1 MKEIIKKYKVVFMVL
16 LLFII
21 LLFFVQWIGNQGRI
35 QKMGKLAKSY
45 IEEEDKTEKIVLGE
59 NFVITQRELEY
70 AIITENFKRDL
81 RPEQHALDNLIRSK
95 VVLVQAKKEGVVLT
109 KQEKEQGKE
118 KSPLVFL
125 GLKEPYEMEQF
136 FAAWESI
143 EAGEEAM
150 EHFIDE
156 SLLIRKYWNTKKQQF
171 FSTKEDLV
179 LETLYWQQPRIVEY
193 VQKLMA
199 DPALTWRD
207 TVKKFL
213 YDCCYG
219 EKSGIAVL
227 TIEEQQLIFKRLSK
241 ESYQVFRQKQ
251 RQLFGKILETFG
263 IEADA
268 KRINLF
274 TNLSLTVMVIRRALP
289 DTLPLFVPEA
299 ADETI
304 DVQLDA
310 IVDVLEKLKTASSS

>member
-21 LLFFVQWIGNQGRI
+21 LLFFVQWLGNQGRI

-95 VVLVQAKKEGVVLT
+95 VVLVQAKKEGVTLT

-118 KSPLVFL
+118 KSPLGFL
-125 GLKEPYEMEQF
+125 GLNESYEIEQF
-136 FAAWESI
+136 FAAWESM

-150 EHFIDE
+150 GRFIDE

-171 FSTKEDLV
+171 FSTEEGETEEELEDAWNIEKEKQIIQLIK
-179 LETLYWQQPRIVEY
+179 EEKIIN
-193 VQKLMA
+193 
-199 DPALTWRD
+199 
-207 TVKKFL
+207 
-213 YDCCYG
+213 
-219 EKSGIAVL
+219 KSGVL
-227 TIEEQQLIFKRLSK
+227 SEKYGKYFYRGIINK
-241 ESYQVFRQKQ
+241 E
-251 RQLFGKILETFG
+251 
-263 IEADA
+263 
-268 KRINLF
+268 
-274 TNLSLTVMVIRRALP
+274 
-289 DTLPLFVPEA
+289 
-299 ADETI
+299 
-304 DVQLDA
+304 
-310 IVDVLEKLKTASSS
+310 

>member
-59 NFVITQRELEY
+59 KFVITQRELEY

-95 VVLVQAKKEGVVLT
+95 VVLVQAKKEGVALT
-109 KQEKEQGKE
+109 KQEKEQGKQN
-118 KSPLVFL
+118 SPLGFL
-125 GLKEPYEMEQF
+125 GLNEPYEIEQF
-136 FAAWESI
+136 FAAWESM

-171 FSTKEDLV
+171 FSTKEGETEEE
-179 LETLYWQQPRIVEY
+179 LEDAWKI
-193 VQKLMA
+193 
-199 DPALTWRD
+199 
-207 TVKKFL
+207 
-213 YDCCYG
+213 
-219 EKSGIAVL
+219 EKEKQIIQFIKEEKIINQSGI
-227 TIEEQQLIFKRLSK
+227 LSEK
-241 ESYQVFRQKQ
+241 Y
-251 RQLFGKILETFG
+251 GKYFYRG
-263 IEADA
+263 I
-268 KRINLF
+268 IN
-274 TNLSLTVMVIRRALP
+274 
-289 DTLPLFVPEA
+289 
-299 ADETI
+299 
-304 DVQLDA
+304 
-310 IVDVLEKLKTASSS
+310 KG

>member
-1 MKEIIKKYKVVFMVL
+1 MVL

-125 GLKEPYEMEQF
+125 GLKEPYEIEQF
-136 FAAWESI
+136 FAAWESM

-171 FSTKEDLV
+171 FSTKEGETEEE
-179 LETLYWQQPRIVEY
+179 LEDAWKI
-193 VQKLMA
+193 
-199 DPALTWRD
+199 
-207 TVKKFL
+207 
-213 YDCCYG
+213 
-219 EKSGIAVL
+219 EKEKQIIQFIKEEKIINQSGI
-227 TIEEQQLIFKRLSK
+227 LSEK
-241 ESYQVFRQKQ
+241 Y
-251 RQLFGKILETFG
+251 GKYFYRG
-263 IEADA
+263 I
-268 KRINLF
+268 IN
-274 TNLSLTVMVIRRALP
+274 
-289 DTLPLFVPEA
+289 
-299 ADETI
+299 
-304 DVQLDA
+304 
-310 IVDVLEKLKTASSS
+310 KG

>member
-1 MKEIIKKYKVVFMVL
+1 MVL

-171 FSTKEDLV
+171 FSTKEGETEEE
-179 LETLYWQQPRIVEY
+179 LEDAWKI
-193 VQKLMA
+193 
-199 DPALTWRD
+199 
-207 TVKKFL
+207 
-213 YDCCYG
+213 
-219 EKSGIAVL
+219 EKEKQIIQFIKEEKIINQSGI
-227 TIEEQQLIFKRLSK
+227 LSEK
-241 ESYQVFRQKQ
+241 Y
-251 RQLFGKILETFG
+251 GKYFYRG
-263 IEADA
+263 I
-268 KRINLF
+268 IN
-274 TNLSLTVMVIRRALP
+274 
-289 DTLPLFVPEA
+289 
-299 ADETI
+299 
-304 DVQLDA
+304 
-310 IVDVLEKLKTASSS
+310 KG

>member
-171 FSTKEDLV
+171 FSTKEGETEEE
-179 LETLYWQQPRIVEY
+179 LEDAWKI
-193 VQKLMA
+193 
-199 DPALTWRD
+199 
-207 TVKKFL
+207 
-213 YDCCYG
+213 
-219 EKSGIAVL
+219 EKEKQIIQFIKEEKIINQSGI
-227 TIEEQQLIFKRLSK
+227 LSEK
-241 ESYQVFRQKQ
+241 Y
-251 RQLFGKILETFG
+251 GKYFYRG
-263 IEADA
+263 I
-268 KRINLF
+268 IN
-274 TNLSLTVMVIRRALP
+274 
-289 DTLPLFVPEA
+289 
-299 ADETI
+299 
-304 DVQLDA
+304 
-310 IVDVLEKLKTASSS
+310 KG